1 MWEAG
6 RGCYNPH
13 SHSEVTVSAIQQ
25 GSVPNSKPKEEAAD
39 HQYKS
44 PSLSYNKPRQAAH
57 GMKANIN
64 NKNGAKMESKCTDW
78 TKQLIT

>member
-6 RGCYNPH
+6 RGCFYRY
-13 SHSEVTVSAIQQ
+13 SLSQEIVLAIQQ
-25 GSVPNSKPKEEAAD
+25 GSVPNSKLTEKAVD

-57 GMKANIN
+57 GMKA
-64 NKNGAKMESKCTDW
+64 KN
-78 TKQLIT
+78 Q

>member
-6 RGCYNPH
+6 SGCHNPH
-13 SHSEVTVSAIQQ
+13 SPFEETVLAVQQ

-44 PSLSYNKPRQAAH
+44 PSLSYNKPCQVAH

-64 NKNGAKMESKCTDW
+64 NKNGAKMESKYTEW